1 MKKFLIGMICMFGI
15 VACDVTDDNLTCG
28 QYDVTMNMSADGDT
42 LDMVVNGDSVQLVLV
57 PSGSGARYAGVL
69 NDTNITMWNKGR
81 EWTLFLNDEDPISCK

>member
-28 QYDVTMNMSADGDT
+28 QYDITINMSADGDT